1 MGSKLQWGRLWAD
14 LRSIALPSRAQWR
27 AMLPRVVR
35 QLPWRHLYTIEDRNV
50 WHLYMDIAWFGVLNG
65 VATTFTSVFVV
76 RLGASDTLM
85 GWLSALPAL
94 INVLWL
100 IPSAWII
107 ERQRRRLP
115 ILLLNGFL
123 HRLGYLLVALVPWI
137 LLRYRAEAVV
147 TLIALMAFPSA
158 MAGIAFTSLLA
169 DAVPAARRARVVSV
183 RNTLLA
189 AVSTFTVLVG
199 GKLLDLIAFPVN
211 YQLLF
216 IAAFLASLVSLYQLG
231 RVRAP
236 EAVAPV
242 DREWSWSWQS
252 LTQSLRRVWNRK
264 DFVRFALSSFVFNWG
279 LYMPSALY
287 SIYRVKYLHASDT
300 WIGLLTTVYNLTTML
315 AYVRWGRFTAKRGD
329 RRALL
334 ISSLGSVFYP
344 TLTGLSPRLEPLLAV
359 SLLGGFF
366 GAGLNLA
373 LFSVMLQVCPEERRP
388 SYVAIYNTL
397 VNIAA
402 FGAPLVGT
410 FLSDRLDIRVALIL
424 SGAVRLLGVAAFYW
438 LSPREPAS

>member
-147 TLIALMAFPSA
+147 ALIALTAFPSA
-158 MAGIAFTSLLA
+158 I
-169 DAVPAARRARVVSV
+169 
-183 RNTLLA
+183 
-189 AVSTFTVLVG
+189 
-199 GKLLDLIAFPVN
+199 I
-211 YQLLF
+211 
-216 IAAFLASLVSLYQLG
+216 
-231 RVRAP
+231 
-236 EAVAPV
+236 
-242 DREWSWSWQS
+242 
-252 LTQSLRRVWNRK
+252 
-264 DFVRFALSSFVFNWG
+264 
-279 LYMPSALY
+279 
-287 SIYRVKYLHASDT
+287 
-300 WIGLLTTVYNLTTML
+300 
-315 AYVRWGRFTAKRGD
+315 RW
-329 RRALL
+329 
-334 ISSLGSVFYP
+334 
-344 TLTGLSPRLEPLLAV
+344 
-359 SLLGGFF
+359 
-366 GAGLNLA
+366 
-373 LFSVMLQVCPEERRP
+373 
-388 SYVAIYNTL
+388 
-397 VNIAA
+397 
-402 FGAPLVGT
+402 
-410 FLSDRLDIRVALIL
+410 
-424 SGAVRLLGVAAFYW
+424 
-438 LSPREPAS
+438 